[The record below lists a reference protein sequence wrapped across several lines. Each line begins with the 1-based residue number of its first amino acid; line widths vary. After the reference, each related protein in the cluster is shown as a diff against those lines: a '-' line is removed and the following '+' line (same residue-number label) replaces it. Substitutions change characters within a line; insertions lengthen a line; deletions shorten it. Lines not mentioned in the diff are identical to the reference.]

1 MFTDE
6 EVLAAHGH
14 WVNML
19 KAVMPDCSEL
29 QLKTMAM
36 DRAIAE
42 LKDSRAETLA
52 AIQEGARMQIAAAT
66 PVAPPAPATPVCDIN
81 SLATYLPAKERKAML
96 A

>member
-1 MFTDE
+1 MFADE

-42 LKDSRAETLA
+42 LQASRAETLA
-52 AIQEGARMQIAAAT
+52 A
-66 PVAPPAPATPVCDIN
+66 V
-81 SLATYLPAKERKAML
+81 
-96 A
+96 

>member
-1 MFTDE
+1 MFADD

-19 KAVMPDCSEL
+19 KAVMPNCSEL

-52 AIQEGARMQIAAAT
+52 AVQEGARRQMAT
-66 PVAPPAPATPVCDIN
+66 VAP
-81 SLATYLPAKERKAML
+81 
-96 A
+96 